1 MAVAIKI
8 QFNGKSLTIPINPE
22 ELSLSRSADNEDIDI
37 IGIGPVTRKGHPGLY
52 KLSID
57 SFFPGEKSY
66 FYTGVK
72 PTTCVDFIDTI
83 WKTENNNNNVAKI
96 VTTGLIKNLNM
107 YFIIEDFEWDY
118 KAGEEDDIYYN
129 LKIKEYVPYGVKTV
143 PWKIVEESKRA
154 ALASA
159 RSRASSTNVSNSNSY
174 KVQKGD
180 CLWNIAKAAS
190 GSGSNWKQLYNLNKK
205 VIGSN
210 PNLIRPGQILTLPD
224 GWKGNITVQKLT
236 GSSKSSSKKTTSTT
250 KSKVS
255 SNTKTTTSAK
265 RAAANYKAG
274 GGGYSSAGG
283 GTGAKGGGTS
293 TKYVL
298 QPKQSALSKLVASK
312 KTSLPTYTSA
322 LSKSSGGGG
331 IR

>member
-210 PNLIRPGQILTLPD
+210 PNLIKPGQILTLPD
-224 GWKGNITVQKLT
+224 GWKGNITVKKLT
-236 GSSKSSSKKTTSTT
+236 GSSKSSSKKTTST